1 MIKIKVDGK
10 EIDVPEHFTLLQAAE
25 AAGVEVP
32 RFCFHERLSIAGNCR
47 MCLVEVKGGPPKP
60 QASCALG
67 VRDLRAGPN
76 GELPEILT
84 SSPMVKQGRAGV
96 LEFLL
101 INHPLDCP
109 ICDQGGECDLQDQAM
124 AFGRATSRYHE
135 AKRAVEEKYLGP
147 LVKTV
152 MTRCIHCTR
161 CVRFTTEVAGISE
174 LGLVGRGEDAEITS
188 YLEHALT
195 SELQGNIIDLC
206 PVGALTAKP
215 YEFKARPWEMHKVE
229 TFDVMDALGSSIR
242 VDIREN
248 AVMRILPRINEEIN
262 EEWISDKTRFVV
274 DGLRSNR
281 LDRPYIKDANNKF
294 IEASWDEAF
303 EAIANAIKATTNAN
317 KADAIGAIAGPLS
330 GVEEMFA
337 LKELLASLGSSN
349 VDSRQHNSVIHPSYG
364 RGSYLFN
371 SSIEAIEKADAI
383 LLIGANPRL
392 EAAVLNARILKR
404 QRSGNV
410 PIGVVGKAV
419 NLRYPYEFLGEGTDA
434 LEALISGD
442 NNFVEKLKSAKYPM
456 IILGQAALSG
466 KDGVS
471 SLFAALKLSD
481 MVGALTSEWNG
492 FCVLHMAASAVGGLD
507 IGFVPSVDVKTSEI
521 IRHSE
526 ILFLLGADEVDLSAK
541 KAFTI
546 YIGTHGDY
554 GANKADV
561 ILPASTYLE
570 KSAIFVNTEGRPQI
584 TNKALFAPGQ
594 AKEDWSII
602 RALST
607 QLGVSLPFD
616 SLQQLRALL
625 YKKYPHLAN
634 ANKITASDIEQ
645 LKTMALQYKKLEKKE
660 FSNIIEDFYL
670 TNAIAR
676 SSKILS
682 ECSAFFNSQKEQP
695 ANFLYTQK

>member
-10 EIDVPEHFTLLQAAE
+10 ELDVPEHFTLLQAAE

-67 VRDLRAGPN
+67 VKDLRAGPN

-84 SSPMVKQGRAGV
+84 ASPMVKKGRAGV

-229 TFDVMDALGSSIR
+229 TLDVMDALGSSIR

-248 AVMRILPRINEEIN
+248 AVMRILPRVNEEIN

-281 LDRPYIKDANNKF
+281 IDRPYIKDSNNKF
-294 IEASWDEAF
+294 IETSWDEAF
-303 EAIANAIKATTNAN
+303 AAIANAVKANN
-317 KADAIGAIAGPLS
+317 REAIGAIAGPLS

-349 VDSRQHNSVIHPSYG
+349 IDSRQHNSAIHPSYG

-371 SSIEAIEKADAI
+371 SSIEAIENADAI
-383 LLIGANPRL
+383 LLVGANPRI
-392 EAAVLNARILKR
+392 EASVLNARILKR
-404 QRSGNV
+404 QRNGDI

-419 NLRYPYEFLGEGTDA
+419 NLRYPYEFLGEGTNS
-434 LEALISGD
+434 LEDLLNSD
-442 NNFVEKLKSAKYPM
+442 NNFVEKLKNAKHPL
-456 IILGQAALSG
+456 IIIGQAALSG
-466 KDGVS
+466 KNGVAN
-471 SLFAALKLSD
+471 LFAALKLSD
-481 MVGALTSEWNG
+481 MVGALTPDWNG
-492 FCVLHMAASAVGGLD
+492 FCVLHTAASTVGGLD
-507 IGFVPSVDVKTSEI
+507 IGFVPSVDVTASDI
-521 IRHSE
+521 IHNSKV
-526 ILFLLGADEVDLSAK
+526 LFLLGADEFDLSDK
-541 KAFTI
+541 QAFTI

-554 GANKADV
+554 GANNADV
-561 ILPASTYLE
+561 ILPAATYLE
-570 KSAIFVNTEGRPQI
+570 KSAIFVNTEGRPQL

-602 RALST
+602 RALSA
-607 QLGVSLPFD
+607 QLEVPLPFD

-625 YKKYPHLAN
+625 YKKHPHLSKT
-634 ANKITASDIEQ
+634 NKIITSDVEE
-645 LKTMALQYKKLEKKE
+645 LKALALRYKKLEVGD
-660 FSNIIEDFYL
+660 FSTVIEDFYL

-682 ECSAFFNSQKEQP
+682 ECSAFFNSQTEQL
-695 ANFLYTQK
+695 ASILYTQK